1 MPYFTSASGAVPT
14 AAIAESELGWADYVD
29 TTYSSGSPLAIS
41 ADTDTVLT
49 NNAGTIR
56 NTYAPADI
64 GAMYSEGKIVGR
76 TGEAIGITLDFT
88 AVPTNANTTLIETW
102 IDIGSP
108 VGQLYRRP
116 YSFPK
121 GQGVAR
127 QIISSTIAYTLDTWE
142 TNGGTVYVRANNT
155 CDIYDIRFVIFRM
168 SKV

>member
-1 MPYFTSASGAVPT
+1 MPLFVTQANAVPS
-14 AAIAESELGWADYVD
+14 AAIAESELGWADFVD
-29 TTYSSGSPLAIS
+29 TNYTSGSPLS
-41 ADTDTVLT
+41 LTADTDTILT
-49 NNAGTIR
+49 NNAGTVR
-56 NTYAPADI
+56 NTYAPSDI
-64 GAMYSEGKIVGR
+64 GAMYSGGKIVGR
-76 TGEAIGITLDFT
+76 VGEALGITIDFT

-121 GQGVAR
+121 GNGVAR
-127 QIISSTIAYTLDTWE
+127 QIVSSTLAYTLDTWE

-155 CDIYDIRFVIFRM
+155 CDIYDIRFVLFRM